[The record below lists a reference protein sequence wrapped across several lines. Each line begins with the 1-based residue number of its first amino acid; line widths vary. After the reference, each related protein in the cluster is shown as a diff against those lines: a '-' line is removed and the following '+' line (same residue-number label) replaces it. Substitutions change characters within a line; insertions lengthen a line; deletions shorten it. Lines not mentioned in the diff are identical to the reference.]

1 MKKLIALLIV
11 LSLFLS
17 SCGII
22 NPNDSTDNGSVRD
35 DVLTDNTGNV
45 TDDDNNTQTG
55 DNGNGSG
62 DGTGSSDN
70 TGTGDNT
77 GNNGDNG
84 ECADSHTDVNDD
96 GKCDNCSVSVIVLV
110 DLFAIN
116 DLHGKIKASDSQPGI
131 GGLTT
136 YLKRVTDENTILLS
150 SGDMWQGSS
159 ESNLTYG
166 AYITDWMSELGF
178 VSMTIGNHEY
188 DWNESY
194 ISANAA
200 LADFP
205 FLAINVYDKTT
216 GKRAEYAT
224 PSIVI
229 ERDGVEI
236 GIIGAIGDCYSSISG
251 DVSGNFTFKVGD
263 DLTELVKAESER
275 LRAEGVDFIVYSL
288 HDGYESSTNSKKN
301 VKDSDIAFYY
311 DTELS
316 DGYVDLVFEA
326 HTHQSYILYDSHG
339 VYHLQGGG
347 ENKGLSHAEVS
358 INSANGNT
366 KVKTA
371 EIVKSA
377 TYGKLD
383 ADPLIDELLEKYA
396 DVIAPADEVLG
407 VNDRYVDD
415 SEVEQIVANL
425 YYEFG
430 LELWGDEYDIVL
442 GGGFIRTRNPYN
454 LYSGTVTYADV
465 YSLLPFDNNLVLC
478 SISGRDLYYKFL
490 TTDNSD
496 YYVCTGGNVQDLID
510 SINMNNTY
518 YIVTDTYTSTYS
530 YNNCTE
536 VARCTDR
543 IFARDLFAQYIKDGR
558 LN

>member
-1 MKKLIALLIV
+1 MKKLIALFIV
-11 LSLFLS
+11 LTLFLS

-22 NPNDSTDNGSVRD
+22 IPADSTDDGNVRD

-45 TDDDNNTQTG
+45 TDDDNDTQPG
-55 DNGNGSG
+55 DDGNGSG

-84 ECADSHTDVNDD
+84 ECTDSHTDVNDD
-96 GKCDNCSVSVIVLV
+96 GKCDNCSVSVIVLI

-166 AYITDWMSELGF
+166 AYITDWMNELGF

-200 LADFP
+200 LAEFP
-205 FLAINVYDKTT
+205 LLAINVYDKTT

-224 PSIVI
+224 PSVVI
-229 ERDGVEI
+229 ERGGVEI

-288 HDGYESSTNSKKN
+288 HDGYESGTNSKKN

-326 HTHQSYILYDSHG
+326 HTHQSYILYDSKG

-371 EIVKSA
+371 EVVKSS

-383 ADPLIDELLEKYA
+383 EDSLIDELLEKYA
-396 DVIAPADEVLG
+396 DLIAPADEVLG
-407 VNDRYVDD
+407 VNNRYVDD

-442 GGGFIRTRNPYN
+442 GGGFIKTRNPYN

-478 SISGRDLYYKFL
+478 AISGRDLYYKFL

-496 YYVCTGGNVQDLID
+496 YYVCTDGDVQDLID
-510 SINMNNTY
+510 SINMNKTY

-543 IFARDLFAQYIKDGR
+543 IFARDLFAKYIKDGR